1 MISTS
6 APRSSRHAAP
16 ARRRSADPR
25 PQATLSPLR
34 LNSYSVSPADLVVSL
49 SLEAVPAAVIRCW
62 TAAAVKAVWALT
74 AARTG
79 TRWRGGKAHG
89 PWPSSQ
95 ACSYSAGGM
104 SPSGPYSRRLL
115 DQPAHQAPGS
125 APSRLVI
132 IDSARIIAA
141 SWWRVRP
148 RARRTANSRLRSVT
162 ERVSALAMPRAARIS
177 VSATSAVNMART
189 WLMSPRSAARAV
201 RYLAEVSS
209 VTWG

>member
-115 DQPAHQAPGS
+115 DQPAHQAVVASTWDALCQGPRWRISS
-125 APSRLVI
+125 ALYNPMIV
-132 IDSARIIAA
+132 SARALSQSPLEPAEVIAPA
-141 SWWRVRP
+141 CS
-148 RARRTANSRLRSVT
+148 S
-162 ERVSALAMPRAARIS
+162 
-177 VSATSAVNMART
+177 
-189 WLMSPRSAARAV
+189 RAV
-201 RYLAEVSS
+201 
-209 VTWG
+209 